1 MKRCDICEKEFDENK
16 KSCAPC
22 QRIISRYDELPKSK
36 LRPALHFA
44 YDSVR
49 SKGEE
54 RYFRCQYTGISSQ
67 FNPTAESV
75 IDPVKDALVLTID
88 HVNPKDWDSDLVVSL
103 HIINA
108 MKSKL
113 SGEEFRRLTI
123 ALGSHFSKAIEQE
136 DFEKEFRRILHIG

>member
-1 MKRCDICEKEFDENK
+1 MKKCDICGNNFDENK

-22 QRIISRYDELPKSK
+22 QEIISRYDELPKSK
-36 LRPALHFA
+36 LRPALHSA
-44 YDSVR
+44 YDSER

-54 RYFRCQYTGISSQ
+54 RYFRCQYTGISGQ
-67 FNPTAESV
+67 FNPTAKSDL
-75 IDPVKDALVLTID
+75 DPIKDALTITID

-113 SGEEFRRLTI
+113 SEEEFRRITI
-123 ALGSHFSKAIEQE
+123 ALGRFFSKAIEQE
-136 DFEKEFRRILHIG
+136 DFEKEFRGILQRG